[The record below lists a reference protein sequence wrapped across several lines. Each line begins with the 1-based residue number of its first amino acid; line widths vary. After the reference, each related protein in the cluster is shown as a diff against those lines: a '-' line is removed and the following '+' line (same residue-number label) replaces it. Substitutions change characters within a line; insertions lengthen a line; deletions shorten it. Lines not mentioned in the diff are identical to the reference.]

1 MTLMTN
7 EIILITALRDCIRLR
22 DTMNFNGLSDSSGA
36 LSSVAY
42 LLDFLSLRRKYGTDS
57 RDVLKISLKIERTVG
72 VSDAIALG
80 EEIRVENVYSL
91 HDWALKFIQKVNDGF
106 NDNELLEF
114 IDEHYR
120 LILVTSSQSL
130 ALAKLSVSHFGMDR
144 FEHIGLKID
153 TQSILTMHV
162 SSKVH

>member
-1 MTLMTN
+1 MTLVTN
-7 EIILITALRDCIRLR
+7 ESILITAIRDCIKLR
-22 DTMNFNGLSDSSGA
+22 EDMNFNGLHDSVGA
-36 LSSVAY
+36 LDSVGY
-42 LLDFLSLRRKYGTDS
+42 LLDYLSLRRKYGFADKNE
-57 RDVLKISLKIERTVG
+57 LKTSLKIERTIG

-120 LILVTSSQSL
+120 LILVTLSQSR
-130 ALAKLSVSHFGMDR
+130 ALANLSTSHFGMDR
-144 FEHIGLKID
+144 LDHIGLKID
-153 TQSILTMHV
+153 TQAIPTMHA
-162 SSKVH
+162 SSTVH